1 MSVRRLCVQWPRF
14 GPYYLARLKA
24 LHELLSPQG
33 VEVIGLETAV
43 RDETYDWRI
52 ESDPTP
58 FRREQVFTDRTF
70 EQIHPREM
78 FEAVAASLE
87 RINPDALAIHTYS
100 FPDSRA
106 CLSWCRRR
114 RRTAVLMTDTKED
127 DAERVWWRERIKAR
141 IVSQYDAALLSG
153 TSSAAYFQKLGFPK
167 ENIFLG
173 YDVVDNEFF
182 RTQAEAARKD
192 PLAHRDLPGLDSD
205 QPFFLVS
212 SRFIRCKNL
221 DRLLSAY
228 AVYRSAIDRPWRL
241 IILGDGPLRP
251 ELEALVAEKGLSD
264 VVFAGF
270 RQINEIPAYYG
281 RASAFV
287 HPTLRDTWALVV
299 NEAMACGLPI
309 LVSTGA
315 GCATDLV
322 ESGSN
327 GYTFDPTN
335 ERELAALMTTISGPD
350 TDLGG
355 MGRSSQ
361 RIIKQWSPDRFSES
375 LWAAVMKGSAYSNR
389 PLDLRTR
396 LILSVIRATSTSVRS
411 YQSVT
416 E

>member
-24 LHELLSPQG
+24 LHELLSPHG

-78 FEAVAASLE
+78 FEAVTASLE

-127 DAERVWWRERIKAR
+127 DAKRVWWRERIKAR
-141 IVSQYDAALLSG
+141 IIRQYDAALLSG
-153 TSSAAYFQKLGFPK
+153 TSSSAYFQKLGFPK
-167 ENIFLG
+167 DNIFLG
-173 YDVVDNEFF
+173 YDVVDNEHF
-182 RTQAEAARKD
+182 RTQAESAAED
-192 PLAHRDLPGLDSD
+192 PLAYRDLPGLDSD

-212 SRFIRCKNL
+212 SRFIRRKNL
-221 DRLLSAY
+221 ERLLSAY
-228 AVYRSAIDRPWRL
+228 AAYSSAVDRPWRL

-251 ELEALVAEKGLSD
+251 ELEALVAEKNISGAE
-264 VVFAGF
+264 FAGF

-281 RASAFV
+281 RASVFV
-287 HPTLRDTWALVV
+287 HPALTDTWALVV
-299 NEAMACGLPI
+299 NEAMAARLPV

-315 GCATDLV
+315 GCAADLV
-322 ESGSN
+322 ENGIN
-327 GYTFDPTN
+327 GYTFDPTK
-335 ERELAALMTTISGPD
+335 ERELAELMTRISEPD
-350 TDLGG
+350 TDLTA

-361 RIIKQWSPDRFSES
+361 RIIQRWSPERFSES
-375 LWAAVMKGSAYSNR
+375 LWAAVMKGSARSNR
-389 PLDLRTR
+389 PLDLPTR
-396 LILSVIRATSTSVRS
+396 LLLAAIRATSTSVHS
-411 YQSVT
+411 HHTV
-416 E
+416 EA